1 MKYAER
7 KRRERLLKDLAA
19 AAVMMVIG
27 LSFAVLL
34 VMGLHVDQMQ
44 KDAAREGHVIVFTR

>member
-44 KDAAREGHVIVFTR
+44 KDATREGHVLVFAK